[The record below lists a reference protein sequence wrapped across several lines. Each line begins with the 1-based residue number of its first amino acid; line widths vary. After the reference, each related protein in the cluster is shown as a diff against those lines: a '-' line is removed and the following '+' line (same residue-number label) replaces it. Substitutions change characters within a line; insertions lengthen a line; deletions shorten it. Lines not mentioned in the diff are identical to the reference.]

1 MSRMRLAA
9 MLGLS
14 LAALLAPGAADART
28 QPEPSPSAAARVASA
43 QKQLRAVPKNS
54 WAKGRRTAVL
64 RMLAK
69 AGRDARRAR
78 YCESARE
85 IDLARNALVTR
96 RTWKNRRA
104 PRTVRSRILPG
115 LARAQK
121 VFLSKGG
128 RRCAKPQD
136 VKEGIRPRRGGS
148 GFTPEP
154 AHGTEEIEQGKEE
167 EHIRAGR
174 YRPITDAGEEE
185 SIDEAGTPVPPTP
198 PTPTP
203 RGGSLN
209 RLQAGA
215 LTFFTRSDV
224 GVPPR
229 GAEPQ
234 EPTTAVGKNVAWFT
248 GNTAVGYSL
257 DGGATWTQVDPSTI
271 LPDPAG
277 EPLCCDQLVSYS
289 PQADLFVWL
298 LQYWCTPGST
308 SPVSNNCTTAG
319 TGSNRLRIAVA
330 SPEDIRR
337 NAASV
342 GAAWTYWDF
351 PPSFFGFGGSTWFDR
366 SDIGVNSTFLN
377 FTTDVLRSGDSTRA
391 LMARISLS
399 QLKARGTVDVA
410 WGTDTIQRVT
420 VAQGTGT
427 PSSYFVGAATL
438 SQTRI
443 WDWASNSG
451 QLFQHNIDHD
461 SIPVNNGAIN
471 GTDGADWYSRWSI
484 FAGAVESAVWT
495 GNELIVSQGMGRDQ
509 CTDKCG
515 TPTPVTTH
523 VFDHPG
529 AYISRFNTNDWTL
542 ASDRWLRLK
551 NTNIGWPFLAVADD
565 GTVGITFVGAPDN
578 GNPRPIAG
586 FLNERKYVY
595 ALPASQPQ
603 GAGDYYSLRPG
614 RTSSS
619 FVIPAR
625 TNEIDADGVTRT
637 HWRYIEYG
645 QGYPPT
651 ASPPN
656 VRITSPE
663 EGRSFNAGAPIA
675 FNATVSDYED
685 GDVLEAAIVW
695 RVDGVDIGTGSR
707 VVYSGSAPGAHTA
720 TVTAT
725 DGTGLSTTATVNY
738 TVATAP
744 GGLAV
749 AIVSP
754 DDNQTYFAEG
764 DEGDGEYK
772 DLTFTATASDPAG
785 APLSY
790 TWMDTVTEFDPTL
803 GQVVVTGPF
812 PVSYEL
818 SPTLRLHV
826 TGHNCGLATHDL
838 TLTVSNGTDSAT
850 AAITEKIKTALCIG

>member
-14 LAALLAPGAADART
+14 LTALLAPGAADASAQRK
-28 QPEPSPSAAARVASA
+28 PSPTATARVAA
-43 QKQLRAVPKNS
+43 AEKQLRAVPKNS

-69 AGRDARRAR
+69 TGRDARRAR
-78 YCESARE
+78 YCESARG
-85 IDLARNALVTR
+85 IDLARNALLTR
-96 RTWKNRRA
+96 RTWKGRRA
-104 PRTVRSRILPG
+104 PRTVRTRVLPG
-115 LARAQK
+115 LARAGK
-121 VFLSKGG
+121 AFLSRGG

-154 AHGTEEIEQGKEE
+154 AYGTEEIEQGEEE

-174 YRPITDAGEEE
+174 YRPIADAGEEE
-185 SIDEAGTPVPPTP
+185 SIDEAGTVSPTP
-198 PTPTP
+198 PAPTP

-229 GAEPQ
+229 SAEPQ

-248 GNTAVGYSL
+248 GNTSVGYSL
-257 DGGATWTQVDPSTI
+257 DGGSTWTRVDPSTI

-298 LQYWCTPGST
+298 LQYWCTAGSS
-308 SPVSNNCTTAG
+308 SPVSNNCNTAG

-337 NAASV
+337 NTASV

-399 QLKARGTVDVA
+399 QLDARGTVDVA

-427 PSSYFVGAATL
+427 PWSYFVGAATL

-443 WDWASNSG
+443 WDWAPNSG

-495 GNELIVSQGMGRDQ
+495 RNELIVSQGMGRDQ
-509 CTDKCG
+509 CTDRCG
-515 TPTPVTTH
+515 TPTPVTTR

-542 ASDRWLRLK
+542 ASDRWLRLRD
-551 NTNIGWPFLAVADD
+551 TNIGWPFLAVADD

-645 QGYPPT
+645 QGFPPT

-656 VRITSPE
+656 VRLTSPE

-685 GDVLEAAIVW
+685 GDVLESAIVW

-725 DGTGLSTTATVNY
+725 DGTGLATTATVNY

-754 DDNQTYFAEG
+754 DDNQTFDADA
-764 DEGDGEYK
+764 DEGENEYK
-772 DLTFTATASDPAG
+772 DLTFTATASDPGG

-790 TWMDTVTEFDPTL
+790 TWMDTVTEFDQSL
-803 GQVVVTGPF
+803 GEVVVTGPF
-812 PVSYEL
+812 PVSYDL

-826 TGHNCGLATHDL
+826 SGHNCGLATHDL
-838 TLTVSNGTDSAT
+838 TLTVSNGTDTAT
-850 AAITEKIKTALCIG
+850 AAITAKIKTALCIG